1 MCIYCSIVGV
11 YLHVYTCL
19 WGETER
25 FHDYGIQEEKVNIEI
40 AWFATENS
48 AQPDPGGHPVV

>member
-40 AWFATENS
+40 A
-48 AQPDPGGHPVV
+48 